1 MSRQEAQARKSLLVV
16 PFSFPRREFA
26 EEYHVETADKG
37 TDDINQKTFING
49 GFFIATDL
57 ASAEQEACNL
67 TRQMFLIPM
76 ALWSKA

>member
-1 MSRQEAQARKSLLVV
+1 M
-16 PFSFPRREFA
+16 
-26 EEYHVETADKG
+26 ETADKG